1 VTVKA
6 LLFDFGGTL
15 DADGVAWKERFSAQF
30 AAAGAVVPPARFDP
44 AFYASCDVLVAA
56 VPERLSL
63 AGLVERVADGLGERL
78 ELDPALARRAGKRF
92 LAASEDSLAASRAL
106 LTRLARSYRLGV
118 VSNFYGNL
126 AHVLEE
132 AGFGGIVSAVAD
144 SAVVGA
150 MKPEARIF
158 HAALGPLGAA
168 PGEAVFIG
176 DSLPRDM
183 AGARA
188 LGMPHVFLSPA
199 PGASGCCPGDRVIRR
214 LAGLPEALGGE
225 AAA

>member
-1 VTVKA
+1 MTPKA

-15 DADGVAWKERFSAQF
+15 DADGVAWKERFFAQF
-30 AAAGAVVPPARFDP
+30 AAEGAVVSPLHFDP

-56 VPERLSL
+56 VPERLPL
-63 AGLVERVADGLGERL
+63 AGIVERVAGGVGERL
-78 ELDPALARRAGKRF
+78 GLDPSLARRAGARF
-92 LAASEDSLAASRAL
+92 LAESEASLAASRSL
-106 LTRLARSYRLGV
+106 LARLARSFRLGV

-126 AHVLEE
+126 AHVLDE
-132 AGFGGIVSAVAD
+132 AGFGPLVSAVAD

-150 MKPEARIF
+150 LKPDARIF
-158 HAALGPLGAA
+158 RAALEPLGVA
-168 PGEAVFIG
+168 PEEALFVG

-188 LGMPHVFLSPA
+188 LGMPHVFLSPV
-199 PGASGCCPGDRVIRR
+199 PGAASCCPGDRVIRR
-214 LAGLPEALGGE
+214 LSELPAALGGE

>member
-1 VTVKA
+1 MRPKA

-30 AAAGAVVPPARFDP
+30 SAEGAAIPPASFDP

-56 VPERLSL
+56 VPARLPLS
-63 AGLVERVADGLGERL
+63 GIVERVAQGVGERL
-78 ELDPALARRAGKRF
+78 GLDAGLARRAGRKF
-92 LAASEDSLAASRAL
+92 LAESEASLAASRAVL
-106 LTRLARSYRLGV
+106 ARLARSYLLGV

-132 AGFGGIVSAVAD
+132 AGFGPLVSAVAD
-144 SAVVGA
+144 STVVGA
-150 MKPEARIF
+150 MKPDERIF
-158 HAALGPLGAA
+158 RAALGPLGAA
-168 PGEAVFIG
+168 PEEALFIG

-188 LGMPHVFLSPA
+188 LGMPHIFLSPVS
-199 PGASGCCPGDRVIRR
+199 GAVACCPGDRVIRR
-214 LAGLPEALGGE
+214 LAELPGLLGGE

>member
-1 VTVKA
+1 MTPKA

-30 AAAGAVVPPARFDP
+30 AAEGAAVPPARFDP
-44 AFYASCDVLVAA
+44 AFYASCDVLVGA
-56 VPERLSL
+56 VPADLSL
-63 AGLVERVADGLGERL
+63 AGVVERVAGGVGQRLGLDL
-78 ELDPALARRAGKRF
+78 SLARRAGERF
-92 LAASEDSLAASRAL
+92 LAESEAALAASRAL
-106 LTRLARSYRLGV
+106 LARLARSYRLGV

-126 AHVLEE
+126 AHVLDE
-132 AGFGGIVSAVAD
+132 AGFGPFVAAVAD

-150 MKPEARIF
+150 MKPDARIF
-158 HAALGPLGAA
+158 LAALEPLDAA
-168 PGEAVFIG
+168 PGEALFVG

-188 LGMPHVFLSPA
+188 LGMPHLLLSPVPGTA
-199 PGASGCCPGDRVIRR
+199 PCCPDDRVIRR
-214 LAGLPEALGGE
+214 LAELPGALGGE

>member
-1 VTVKA
+1 MTLRA

-15 DADGVAWKERFSAQF
+15 DADGVAWKERFSAIF
-30 AAAGAVVPPARFDP
+30 AAEGAFLPPARFDP
-44 AFYASCDVLVAA
+44 AFYESCDALVAA
-56 VPERLSL
+56 VPRRLPL
-63 AGLVERVADGLGERL
+63 AGVVERVAAGVGGRLG
-78 ELDPALARRAGKRF
+78 LDPGLARRAGKRF
-92 LAASEDSLAASRAL
+92 LAESEVSLAASRAL
-106 LTRLARSYRLGV
+106 LVRLARSYRLGV

-132 AGFGGIVSAVAD
+132 AGFGPLMGAVAD

-150 MKPEARIF
+150 MKPDARIF
-158 HAALGPLGAA
+158 LAALEPLGAA
-168 PGEAVFIG
+168 PEEALFVG

-188 LGMPHVFLSPA
+188 LGMPHVFLSPV
-199 PGASGCCPGDRVIRR
+199 PGAVACCPGDRVIRR
-214 LAGLPEALGGE
+214 LAELPAVLGGE